1 MANYTVVKELER
13 ALKGKN
19 APKRIQVFFYGDN
32 SSFGVGKPCLYI
44 DNPAWLDDGEGG
56 GAVIGTGPMSYDP
69 YEIAGWRTV

>member
-19 APKRIQVFFYGDN
+19 TPKRIQVFFYSDN
-32 SSFGVGKPCLYI
+32 SSFGPGKQCLYI

-56 GAVIGTGPMSYDP
+56 GAVIGAGPMSYDP
-69 YEIAGWRTV
+69 YEIAGWRIA